1 MKLRAWKRGE
11 YKSCSSV
18 FRWYRRVVHHV
29 HVLHGVGGIV
39 ERGKRIVL
47 VVKHRVPRFASCY
60 VVIHRSIGGVV
71 HRGNRIV
78 LINIGRIVSL
88 IVALWQFAG
97 RLPVL
102 SKQVLKNCVARF
114 TVYAVLPLLG
124 DRAKFRNEKLDEH
137 DDGVVYYSTWCK
149 HPWVRHLCI
158 VLCFAVALTFWWRCI
173 YLTTS
178 TIVQ

>member
-1 MKLRAWKRGE
+1 MFKRVSLIPPCGA
-11 YKSCSSV
+11 SC
-18 FRWYRRVVHHV
+18 
-29 HVLHGVGGIV
+29 
-39 ERGKRIVL
+39 
-47 VVKHRVPRFASCY
+47 PRFAWCWGHRGAWETHRAGRETSCPTFCIVL

-137 DDGVVYYSTWCK
+137 DDGVVYYST
-149 HPWVRHLCI
+149 
-158 VLCFAVALTFWWRCI
+158 
-173 YLTTS
+173 
-178 TIVQ
+178 